1 VIADEPRQPVA
12 ALTTGASAVLVVP
25 PLGERHAGWD
35 IGRKLA
41 TVREPSDRVGL
52 VQPVLNAGVVRAIV
66 HCGDVLSA

>member
-1 VIADEPRQPVA
+1 MADQPQQPVA
-12 ALTTGASAVLVVP
+12 ALTPGASAVLVVP
-25 PLGERHAGWD
+25 PLGERHAGRD

-41 TVREPSDRVGL
+41 TVREPRNGVGL